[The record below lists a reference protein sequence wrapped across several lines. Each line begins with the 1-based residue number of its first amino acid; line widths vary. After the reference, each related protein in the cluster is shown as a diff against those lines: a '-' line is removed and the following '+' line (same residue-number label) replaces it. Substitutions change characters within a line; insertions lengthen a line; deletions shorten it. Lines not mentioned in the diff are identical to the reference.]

1 LSRRSRRN
9 SGSLGEIIGILH
21 EASSLMVSAGKKS
34 PVEKVRNLSQTV
46 ENFLDANDPRLMAR
60 RLLVDESHRL
70 ERGDHIYV
78 QRVGYTH
85 HGIYVGG
92 GRVVHYLLDH
102 GIVEDSVE
110 NFAGG
115 MNVHRK
121 NSIQRYSDR
130 ETVRRAYSRIG
141 EDQYNLFH
149 NNCEHFA
156 TWCRNGS

>member
-1 LSRRSRRN
+1 MRSSSNLGGLIGLLS
-9 SGSLGEIIGILH
+9 
-21 EASSLMVSAGKKS
+21 EATTLAVRVGKHS

-60 RLLVDESHRL
+60 RLLVDESHQL
-70 ERGDHIYV
+70 ERGDHVYV

-92 GRVVHYLLDH
+92 GRVVHYLLNQ
-102 GIVEDSVE
+102 GILEDSLE
-110 NFAGG
+110 NFASG
-115 MNVHRK
+115 MNVQRK

-141 EDQYNLFH
+141 EDKYNLFH

-156 TWCRNGS
+156 SWCRNGS